1 MPSLGSEHPV
11 KLWIMSQ
18 KTQTKPTGEDQ
29 EKIDL
34 LTSVVNSQFNLITD
48 LKMKASVIELIAEN
62 TTGTNLEKLINSYLY
77 LLIGNTTRS
86 DNILKEMI
94 RQTPREFYQG
104 FGSSKSLFHKT
115 AKENLDKILNKFT
128 RHPADRLT
136 FHLFSAYLK
145 YFFNQTDLMEYID
158 EIDFSDMKAKMEL
171 AYTAKIAPDL
181 VGFLRLA
188 NMNEKRRMEALRSD
202 KFSFEMQSL
211 WVWNFLEI
219 DPLISESMI
228 DTIRSLDKND
238 PLWTV
243 YLLSNEKI
251 SDMYFKKGGQ
261 PVSRR
266 RQFLRGHLE
275 NQKDFMLTLYK
286 LLEIGDI
293 DQQLVQKVSQF
304 MIHE

>member
-1 MPSLGSEHPV
+1 MPSLDSEHPV
-11 KLWIMSQ
+11 KLWIVSQ
-18 KTQTKPTGEDQ
+18 KTQPKPTSEDQ

-34 LTSVVNSQFNLITD
+34 LNSVVNSQFNLITD
-48 LKMKASVIELIAEN
+48 LKMKASVTELIAEN
-62 TTGTNLEKLINSYLY
+62 DSGTNLDKLLKSYLY
-77 LLIGNTTRS
+77 LLIGNTTHS
-86 DNILKEMI
+86 DNLLREMI
-94 RQTPREFYQG
+94 QQPPRDFYKG
-104 FGSSKSLFHKT
+104 FGPSKSMHNKI
-115 AKENLDKILNKFT
+115 AKENLDKMLKKFA

-136 FHLFSAYLK
+136 FHLFSSYLK
-145 YFFNQTDLMEYID
+145 SFFNQTELMEYLDDIELND
-158 EIDFSDMKAKMEL
+158 LKAKLPLE
-171 AYTAKIAPDL
+171 YTAKIAPDL
-181 VGFLRLA
+181 VGYLRLA
-188 NMNEKRRMEALRSD
+188 EMNEKRRIEELRSD
-202 KFSFEMQSL
+202 KYSYKMQSL
-211 WVWNFLEI
+211 WIWNFLDI
-219 DPLISESMI
+219 DPLISENMI
-228 DTIRSLDKND
+228 DTIRSLDQSD